1 MRLSIAM
8 IVKNEERNLDETLK
22 AVELIKEKINTEIIV
37 VDTGSTDK
45 TVEIAKKYTD
55 KVFFH
60 IWEDDF
66 AKMRNISLSYC
77 TGDWILVLDADEVL
91 DNPEE
96 VIKLFKDNKI
106 DEYNAGTIK
115 VRNFSDI
122 TKKDSSIGNIYRLFK
137 RDAKVKY
144 IGIIHERPICKEP
157 LLKSNIMVNHNGYI
171 KDDYELMEYKFKRN
185 TKLLLRHIKEFG
197 DDIYTYYQLSKSYF
211 VALKLKE
218 SLMYINKAVSMIE
231 KDTRLIKRYLFVYT
245 EYFKQLFAI
254 KDYDKCIEICKKV
267 IKEDINIIDAYYIL
281 SFCYFSKNDY
291 NEVINYG
298 KKYLKSKEYSGQ
310 KNIDIEE
317 FSINSSEDVLELLAI
332 CYLKIEKYNDAYS
345 LLKNRDIKN
354 ENLIALYIETLI
366 MLDKIKDIIE
376 IFNGN
381 KIKNIHDNLIES
393 INKKLLKY
401 KINDKEEVVNK
412 YIGIDKKLD
421 VYINIVILKRNSTSD
436 LEVLNFD
443 NFKPW
448 KGEILIEL
456 LRNNEKKIGI
466 LYELLYFDIRSY
478 VKMLV
483 NDYYCIKVL
492 IEYSKEKIFSDN
504 IKELMIL
511 DHIEEGLIQSNK
523 VTGKDFVS
531 LVNRRLINK
540 YNYINKI
547 YNKEVLEINS
557 YRSIL
562 SNEEIFWYK
571 LRDILSEKEINVEKY
586 IEKLK
591 LHVKESNSYK
601 EVYKAVTADI
611 ILINNGE
618 LLKEKDKVIEM
629 INNLINLGEI
639 ESSKL
644 MLNELKNIVG
654 NTSAIYNVEG
664 VISYIESDMYGAL
677 DKLLKGYIINSENK
691 DIIHNINEILLQI
704 GRNDDLIKI

>member
-1 MRLSIAM
+1 MKLSIAM
-8 IVKNEERNLDETLK
+8 IVKNEERILDETLK
-22 AVELIKEKINTEIIV
+22 SIELIKEKINTEIIV

-45 TVEIAKKYTD
+45 TLEIAKKYTD

-96 VIKLFKDNKI
+96 IIKLFKDNKI
-106 DEYNAGTIK
+106 DRFNTATIK

-122 TKKDSSIGNIYRLFK
+122 SKKDSSISNIYRLFK
-137 RDAKVKY
+137 RKSNVKY
-144 IGIIHERPICKEP
+144 MGIIHERPIYKEP
-157 LLKSNIMVNHNGYI
+157 LLKSDIMVNHKGYI

-197 DDIYTYYQLSKSYF
+197 DDIYTYYQLSQSYF
-211 VALKLKE
+211 VASKMKE
-218 SLMYINKAVSMIE
+218 ALMYINKAVSMIGM
-231 KDTRLIKRYLFVYT
+231 DTRLIKKYLFVYT
-245 EYFKQLFAI
+245 AYFKELFAI
-254 KDYDKCIEICKKV
+254 KDYDKCIEICEKV
-267 IKEDINIIDAYYIL
+267 IKEDRNIIDAYYIL

-298 KKYLKSKEYSGQ
+298 KKYLKSKEYSGE

-317 FSINSSEDVLELLAI
+317 FSIDRSEDIFEILVT
-332 CYLKIEKYNDAYS
+332 CYLKIEKYNEAYS
-345 LLKNRDIKN
+345 LLKDRDIKN

-366 MLDKIKDIIE
+366 MLDKIKDIID

-381 KIKNIHDNLIES
+381 KIKDIYDHLIRS

-412 YIGIDKKLD
+412 YIGIDKKSD
-421 VYINIVILKRNSTSD
+421 VYINMVILKRDSTSD
-436 LEVLNFD
+436 LDVLNFD

-456 LRNNEKKIGI
+456 LRNHEKKIEI
-466 LYELLYFDIRSY
+466 LYELLYYDIRSY
-478 VKMLV
+478 VNMLV

-492 IEYSKEKIFSDN
+492 IEYSKEKIFTDN

-523 VTGKDFVS
+523 VTGKEFVR

-547 YNKEVLEINS
+547 YNKEALEINS

-562 SNEEIFWYK
+562 SNEEVFWYK
-571 LRDILSEKEINVEKY
+571 LRDILSEKEINVEKF

-591 LHVKESNSYK
+591 LHVKEYNSYK
-601 EVYKAVTADI
+601 EVYKIVTSDI
-611 ILINNGE
+611 KLINDE
-618 LLKEKDKVIEM
+618 EVLKEKDKVIEV
-629 INNLINLGEI
+629 INNLVDLGEI
-639 ESSKL
+639 ESSKV
-644 MLNELKNIVG
+644 MLKELKDIIG
-654 NTSAIYNVEG
+654 NTSEIYNVEG
-664 VISYIESDMYGAL
+664 VLSYIEGDMYGAL
-677 DKLLKGYIINSENK
+677 DKLLNGYIINSENK
-691 DIIHNINEILLQI
+691 DIIYNINEILLQI
-704 GRNDDLIKI
+704 GRSNDLIKI